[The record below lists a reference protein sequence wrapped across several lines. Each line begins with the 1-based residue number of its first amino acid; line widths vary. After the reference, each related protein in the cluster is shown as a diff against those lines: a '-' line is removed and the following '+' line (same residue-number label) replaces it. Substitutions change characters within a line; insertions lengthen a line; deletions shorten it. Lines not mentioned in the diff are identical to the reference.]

1 VRDVKSIT
9 DLALAELKAE
19 LEAMGEPAFRAK
31 QIFDWIYKKGAASFE
46 RMTNLPAAFREKLAA
61 SFSTGGLELLD
72 LRRSKDGTEKYLF
85 RLSDG
90 PAVEAVVIPSRDRTT
105 ICLSTQAGCK
115 FACVF
120 CASGRM
126 GFIRNL
132 TPGEIV
138 GQVLFLRDHLEVAPT
153 NLVFMGMGEPFDNYD
168 NLARA
173 IAILNSPDGLAI
185 AARRMT
191 VSTAGVVP
199 AIERFK
205 ELGAQVNL
213 SISLHAVTDAKRD
226 ALMPIN
232 RKYPLGKLLAAATDY
247 VRGGGRKITLEYILI
262 KGINDG
268 EDDAVGLVRIAGR
281 LRAKVNVIVLSPIPG
296 VKLDPPDGARVAA
309 FLKVLNE
316 KKVPAT
322 LRQSKGR
329 EIQAACGQLAGRAA
343 GKI

>member
-1 VRDVKSIT
+1 
-9 DLALAELKAE
+9 
-19 LEAMGEPAFRAK
+19 
-31 QIFDWIYKKGAASFE
+31 
-46 RMTNLPAAFREKLAA
+46 
-61 SFSTGGLELLD
+61 
-72 LRRSKDGTEKYLF
+72 
-85 RLSDG
+85 
-90 PAVEAVVIPSRDRTT
+90 
-105 ICLSTQAGCK
+105 
-115 FACVF
+115 
-120 CASGRM
+120 M

-132 TPGEIV
+132 TAGEIV

-199 AIERFK
+199 GIERFK
-205 ELGAQVNL
+205 TLGAQVNL
-213 SISLHAVTDAKRD
+213 SISLHAVTDAKRG

-247 VRGGGRKITLEYILI
+247 VRDGGRKITLEYILI
-262 KGINDG
+262 KGVNDG
-268 EDDAVGLVRIAGR
+268 EDDAAGLVRIAGR
-281 LRAKVNVIVLSPIPG
+281 LRAKVNVIVLSPIPE
-296 VKLDPPDGARVAA
+296 VKLEPPDRARIAA
-309 FLKVLNE
+309 FLKVLNL

-343 GKI
+343 GVK